1 MRHALILVC
10 LVGILLLAGTV
21 LDAVVRRSP
30 APGLMVVWTSH
41 PGKMLS
47 SLPGGQVRVVNTWL
61 AGHIV
66 QLHVQSMR
74 DFGEPLAATRLAVRL
89 PEAISTLAGCG

>member
-1 MRHALILVC
+1 
-10 LVGILLLAGTV
+10 
-21 LDAVVRRSP
+21 
-30 APGLMVVWTSH
+30 
-41 PGKMLS
+41 MLS
-47 SLPGGQVRVVNTWL
+47 SLPGGQVRVVNTWFT
-61 AGHIV
+61 GHIV